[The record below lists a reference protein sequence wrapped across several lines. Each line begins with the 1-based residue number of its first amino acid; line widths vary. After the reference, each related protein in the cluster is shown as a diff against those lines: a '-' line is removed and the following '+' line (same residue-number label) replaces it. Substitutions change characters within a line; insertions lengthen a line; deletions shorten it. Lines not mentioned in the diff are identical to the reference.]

1 MAIGL
6 AGPAGAQTQM
16 GNVHN
21 GAASCAQTGCHEL
34 ASPAAGAEIDRNEH
48 AVWSEGPHAQAYRAL
63 LTDQAKRIA
72 RNLGLGA
79 PEQAGYCL
87 DCHSTNVPKALQ
99 GTHFDLAE
107 GVSCEACHGGSGKWI
122 ETHTNLDYTLQD
134 LEAQGLYPTWD
145 PVKRAEM
152 CLDCHF
158 GAKGQFAGHKLMGA
172 GHPRVSFE
180 LDSYTEINAHHT
192 VDADYKERKTYV
204 DGMRTWAI
212 GQGVSIA
219 RKMDLLADSQTGT
232 IGFFP
237 EFVFFDCRGCHQL
250 MSQQRHNLGNGRGQP
265 RLDDSHIRM
274 LRIAAEQ
281 ADPALAR
288 RIDADLAALH
298 RAATRG
304 RGPLVGAAVKMRDTA
319 NAAVAEIAGHE
330 FSGQQ
335 MRAIMRQ
342 LAADGAGGKFSDYA
356 SAEQV
361 ALALDS
367 TLAAMSAQGSIDD
380 DAYNRMSNALGPV
393 FTTVDNDETYSPLK
407 FASAMQ
413 AFSAAI
419 E

>member
-1 MAIGL
+1 ME
-6 AGPAGAQTQM
+6 
-16 GNVHN
+16 NVHN
-21 GAASCAQTGCHEL
+21 GAASCAESGCHEL
-34 ASPAAGAEIDRNEH
+34 ASPSTGTNVARDEH
-48 AVWSEGPHAQAYRAL
+48 AVWSEGPHAQAYRVL

-79 PEQAGYCL
+79 PQQAEYCL
-87 DCHSTNVPKALQ
+87 SCHASNVPQPLQ
-99 GTHFDLAE
+99 GPQFDITE
-107 GVSCEACHGGSGKWI
+107 GVSCETCHGGSGQWL
-122 ETHTNLDYTLQD
+122 EAHTNLDYTIEDLQ
-134 LEAQGLYPTWD
+134 ARGLYPTWD

-158 GAKGQFAGHKLMGA
+158 GAKDQFAGHRLMGA

-192 VDADYKERKTYV
+192 VDKDYLERKTYV

-219 RKMDLLADSQTGT
+219 RKMELLADSQTGT

-237 EFVFFDCRGCHQL
+237 EFVFFDCRGCHQP
-250 MSQQRHNLGNGRGQP
+250 MSQRRQDLGNGRGQP

-281 ADPALAR
+281 ADPALAG

-298 RAATRG
+298 RAATQG
-304 RGPLVGAAVKMRDTA
+304 RGALVGAAVRMRGTA
-319 NAAVAEIAGHE
+319 EDAVAKIASHA

-342 LAADGAGGKFSDYA
+342 LSADGAGGRFSDYS

-367 TLAAMSAQGSIDD
+367 TLAAMSQQGAIDD
-380 DAYNRMSNALGPV
+380 AAYDRMSAALGPV
-393 FTTVDNDETYSPLK
+393 FQAVENDETYSPPR

-413 AFSAAI
+413 AFRAAI